1 MGPLRVL
8 RYVEA
13 KFQAQGRVPNCP
25 RHINAVARRDAR
37 AQDHFLRRDGA
48 ESGDRD
54 DERPWTLHGVA
65 AQERT
70 FIGRGILAEP
80 LRETREPMRRP
91 IFRQGK
97 PEKKTGR
104 LRAFGGKIG
113 EVHPQG
119 LACDRSRRIVR
130 KEVHSGD
137 RHILGRDDIMARFSG
152 ENRGIVAQAKGPR
165 PRERREVGRDQF
177 VFGRTRHRFAFYPRG
192 SNSAARHWRARASST
207 ALIIPASSGPKKA
220 PPISTYSLIET
231 RAGTSA
237 RSFNS

>member
-70 FIGRGILAEP
+70 FVGRGILAEP

-91 IFRQGK
+91 IFRQRK
-97 PEKKTGR
+97 PEEKTGR
-104 LRAFGGKIG
+104 LRALGGKIG

-119 LACDRSRRIVR
+119 LAGDRSGRIVR

-137 RHILGRDDIMARFSG
+137 RHILGRDDIMARFLG
-152 ENRGIVAQAKGPR
+152 ENRGIVAQAKGPA

-177 VFGRTRHRFAFYPRG
+177 VFGRPVHETYSRG
-192 SNSAARHWRARASST
+192 NSAARHWRARASST
-207 ALIIPASSGPKKA
+207 ALIIPASSAPKKA
-220 PPISTYSLIET
+220 PAISTYSLIET
-231 RAGTSA
+231 RAGMSA
-237 RSFNS
+237 RSLNS